1 MTHTLERV
9 FIGGPRSPRSEERSP
24 RPRGVIGRLRLF
36 LSSVVAGVLGVAP
49 HVLHHVGP
57 LAGAALFA
65 GVGGTLLFGA
75 VGLVAA
81 IPMLLRM
88 RRRTGGW
95 RAPAAA
101 LVLFAALFSLST
113 FVVGPAITGGDDEP
127 ESRPPSAPTN
137 TTQNGHDG
145 HH

>member
-1 MTHTLERV
+1 MLERPV
-9 FIGGPRSPRSEERSP
+9 AGRPHSHRGRERSS
-24 RPRGVIGRLRLF
+24 RPRGVIGRLRLL

-49 HVLHHVGP
+49 HVLHHAGP

-75 VGLVAA
+75 LGLVAA
-81 IPMLLRM
+81 VPMLLRM

-101 LVLFAALFSLST
+101 LTLFAVLFSVSS
-113 FVVGPAITGGDDEP
+113 FVIGPAITGGDDEP
-127 ESRPPSAPTN
+127 ESRPPSAPAN